1 MRHLSL
7 FLASAVALGLAPYE
21 LRAQTTAAPPAVT
34 TAPVPDV
41 PPPAAMAPKADD
53 DDDLPS
59 ATVPGATQTG
69 EHNDWTFEEVMGGE
83 VKVGPEVSP
92 VALGVGA
99 VAGVVAFNV
108 LAQYVFPGSSLL
120 SQTFVA
126 ETDLAASRV
135 YAIGSAVAGALAGQ
149 YVYDQTAGD
158 KTD

>member
-1 MRHLSL
+1 MRHLGL
-7 FLASAVALGLAPYE
+7 FLASAVALALAPHG
-21 LRAQTTAAPPAVT
+21 LSAQTTAAPPEVT
-34 TAPVPDV
+34 TAPVPGA
-41 PPPAAMAPKADD
+41 PPSAVVTPDAD

-69 EHNDWTFEEVMGGE
+69 QNNDWTFEEVMGGE
-83 VKVGPEVSP
+83 VEVGPEVSP

-135 YAIGSAVAGALAGQ
+135 YAISSAVAGALAGQ

-158 KTD
+158 KSP